1 MKDERQTPLITPTE
15 NKSRPRRQKR
25 DTRPGEMAETR
36 PFCYLKRA
44 SRELFGGRGS
54 GAGAARPGTKFSHKQ
69 GRVFVTTQGST
80 SPSKPP
86 TRAEQEVQSAAE
98 RLNSQTEAALAA
110 VAGRQTPGGVD
121 ELEASADRLER
132 AARDLS
138 VALRELVEERREKD
152 KQL

>member
-1 MKDERQTPLITPTE
+1 M
-15 NKSRPRRQKR
+15 S
-25 DTRPGEMAETR
+25 
-36 PFCYLKRA
+36 
-44 SRELFGGRGS
+44 
-54 GAGAARPGTKFSHKQ
+54 TK
-69 GRVFVTTQGST
+69 GST
-80 SPSKPP
+80 SPAKPL

-110 VAGRQTPGGVD
+110 VAARQNPGGVD

>member
-1 MKDERQTPLITPTE
+1 V
-15 NKSRPRRQKR
+15 S
-25 DTRPGEMAETR
+25 
-36 PFCYLKRA
+36 
-44 SRELFGGRGS
+44 
-54 GAGAARPGTKFSHKQ
+54 TK
-69 GRVFVTTQGST
+69 GST
-80 SPSKPP
+80 SPSKPL

-98 RLNSQTEAALAA
+98 RLNSQTGAALAA
-110 VAGRQTPGGVD
+110 VAARQTPGGVD